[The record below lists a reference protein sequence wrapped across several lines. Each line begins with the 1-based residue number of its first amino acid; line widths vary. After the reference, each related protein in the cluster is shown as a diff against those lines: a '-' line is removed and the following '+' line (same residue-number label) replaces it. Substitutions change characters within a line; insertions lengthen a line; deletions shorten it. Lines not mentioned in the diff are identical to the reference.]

1 MTENV
6 GELFTTQLQKN
17 KSLTSYEENLFTF
30 WSVAVIYTSI
40 GIVAIL
46 GNGLVLFAI
55 YGSRNLSMLRGF
67 DGVIKSLAVADL
79 LVGLIGVP
87 IRIYESYNVGK
98 ICNKIRL
105 IKTDLLEKSNL
116 IYMLNL
122 TQSYI

>member
-1 MTENV
+1 MSENF
-6 GELFTTQLQKN
+6 GELFTTQLQRN

-46 GNGLVLFAI
+46 GNGLVLSAI

-98 ICNKIRL
+98 ICNKIPL
-105 IKTDLLEKSNL
+105 IKTDLLDR
-116 IYMLNL
+116 I
-122 TQSYI
+122 I

>member
-6 GELFTTQLQKN
+6 GELFTTQLQTN

-30 WSVAVIYTSI
+30 WVVAVIYTCI
-40 GIVAIL
+40 GIVAIV
-46 GNGLVLFAI
+46 GNGLVLYAI

-87 IRIYESYNVGK
+87 IRIYESYNVG
-98 ICNKIRL
+98 INCNKIHHM
-105 IKTDLLEKSNL
+105 KTEN
-116 IYMLNL
+116 
-122 TQSYI
+122 

>member
-6 GELFTTQLQKN
+6 GELFATQLQKN

-46 GNGLVLFAI
+46 GNGLVLSAI
-55 YGSRNLSMLRGF
+55 YGSRNLSMLHGF

-87 IRIYESYNVGK
+87 IRVYESYNLGK
-98 ICNKIRL
+98 KCNKIHL
-105 IKTDLLEKSNL
+105 IKTALAINYNL
-116 IYMLNL
+116 YA
-122 TQSYI
+122 

>member
-122 TQSYI
+122 TQSNI